1 MDNFGIFLYLCK
13 NTNMLTFETHP
24 QDIQEMKNIINRNI
38 FHSILFIKADG
49 SLRPVNGRKR
59 KYVSSSPDT
68 ENRGKFDRQERNILT
83 VFDRNKQQTDSTR
96 QPMFDENG
104 KPMMGAPI
112 SVRLDRL
119 LFFKAGNFV
128 RDFTQENAD
137 AIQAAGISPER
148 IEAEKRKLK
157 IENDSGDN
165 EPTIQEMVYEE
176 MTGLKEGFDYQ
187 KLLGKSIATTQ
198 EMIDKANADDVY
210 GIEPNST
217 WETMYRFEKIML
229 MNTRLRIQ
237 YQGNNGSGW
246 KPVVDDVNLTQDRIN
261 NFDEAKYMLAWVR
274 RAIKKGYTRERN
286 NAKAEDKLNSL

>member
-1 MDNFGIFLYLCK
+1 
-13 NTNMLTFETHP
+13 MLTFETHP

-198 EMIDKANADDVY
+198 EMIDKANADNVY

>member
-1 MDNFGIFLYLCK
+1 
-13 NTNMLTFETHP
+13 MLTFETHP

-119 LFFKAGNFV
+119 LFFKAGSFV

-157 IENDSGDN
+157 IENDRGDN
-165 EPTIQEMVYEE
+165 EPTVQEMVYEE

-210 GIEPNST
+210 AIEPDGT

-237 YQGNNGSGW
+237 YQENNGRGW

-274 RAIKKGYTRERN
+274 RAIKKGYTRERY

>member
-1 MDNFGIFLYLCK
+1 
-13 NTNMLTFETHP
+13 MLTFETHP

-104 KPMMGAPI
+104 KPIMGAPI

-148 IEAEKRKLK
+148 IEAEKRRLN
-157 IENDSGDN
+157 IENDRGDN
-165 EPTIQEMVYEE
+165 EPTLQEMVYEE
-176 MTGLKEGFDYQ
+176 MTGLREGFDYQ

-210 GIEPNST
+210 AIEPDGT

-237 YQGNNGSGW
+237 YQENNGRGW
-246 KPVVDDVNLTQDRIN
+246 KPMVDDVNLTQDRIN

-274 RAIKKGYTRERN
+274 RAIKKGYTRERH